1 MLNIFMRIDLSNKTA
16 VVFGGSRGIG
26 LEVVGML
33 NAAGAETFVASRSN
47 GVDVTDEKQITNFL
61 NQFEKI
67 DILIN
72 VAAINYC
79 KTIESIEI
87 SEWDEV
93 LATNLRS
100 VYLTIK
106 HSIPKMS
113 RGSKIVNVSSIA
125 GRNRSIVSGS
135 HYTASKA
142 GIIGLTRQM
151 AYELG
156 PKGINVNCTCP
167 SQTMTDM
174 LRESMSE
181 NELSQLSESIPL
193 RRLATVEEQAGPV
206 LFLCS
211 KMSDYMTGSILDV
224 NGGQL

>member
-1 MLNIFMRIDLSNKTA
+1 MKIDLTNKNA
-16 VVFGGSRGIG
+16 IVFGGSRGIG
-26 LEVVGML
+26 SEVVRML
-33 NAAGAETFVASRSN
+33 EAAGANTSVASRGH
-47 GVDVTDEKQITNFL
+47 GVDMTDENQIRAFL
-61 NQFEKI
+61 DPFIQI
-67 DILIN
+67 DILVN

-79 KTIESIEI
+79 KKIENIEAD
-87 SEWDEV
+87 EWDEV
-93 LATNLRS
+93 LTTNLRS
-100 VYLTIK
+100 YYLTIK
-106 HSIPKMS
+106 HSVPKMP
-113 RGSKIVNVSSIA
+113 RGSKIINVSSIA
-125 GRNRSIVSGS
+125 GRNRSVVSGC

-174 LRESMSE
+174 LRSSMSDS
-181 NELSQLSESIPL
+181 ELAILSDAIPL
-193 RRLATVEEQAGPV
+193 RRLATVEEQAGPI

-211 KMSDYMTGSILDV
+211 QLSDYMTGSILDV

>member
-1 MLNIFMRIDLSNKTA
+1 MKIDLSNKTA

-26 LEVVGML
+26 SVVVKML
-33 NAAGAETFVASRSN
+33 KASGAETFIASRSY
-47 GVDVTDEKQITNFL
+47 GVDMKNEEEIVDFL
-61 NQFEKI
+61 GKFQKI

-79 KTIESIEI
+79 KTVENIDAA
-87 SEWDEV
+87 EWDEV
-93 LATNLRS
+93 LSTNLRS
-100 VYLTIK
+100 FYLTIK

-193 RRLATVEEQAGPV
+193 RRLATVEEQAGPI